1 MAKQAA
7 VGMDEMLSTMLRAI
21 LLDLPLVAAKR
32 GFGRAEKRTVT
43 ETAWKGYD
51 ASMLLGRASI
61 ERLYQIGLLG
71 ALVGRAVDGLLRF
84 QRLNNAVMGAF
95 FAVLWRTT
103 DLATATEIDAVR
115 EDLRTLAAA
124 VSAQGEK
131 IDALVARPVQSKP
144 RVAPKV
150 VASIAAA

>member
-1 MAKQAA
+1 MAKQTA
-7 VGMDEMLSTMLRAI
+7 VGMDDMLVTMLRAV

-32 GFGRAEKRTVT
+32 GFGRAEKRAVT
-43 ETAWKGYD
+43 DSAWKGYD
-51 ASMLLGRASI
+51 ASILLGRASI
-61 ERLYQIGLLG
+61 ERLYQNGFLG
-71 ALVGRAVDGLLRF
+71 ALLGRSVHGLLRL

-103 DLATATEIDAVR
+103 DLATATEIAAIR
-115 EDLRTLAAA
+115 EELRALAAA
-124 VSAQGEK
+124 VTAQGNK

-150 VASIAAA
+150 VGSIAAA